1 MERKALISVGTS
13 AHCPYTHRRGK
24 GRGDGDGM
32 HGMGEMDSKQDMKQ
46 ETEEGLDSTTCSI
59 RA

>member
-1 MERKALISVGTS
+1 MEREALISVGTS

-32 HGMGEMDSKQDMKQ
+32 GETGMGWVRWTASR
-46 ETEEGLDSTTCSI
+46 T
-59 RA
+59 

>member
-32 HGMGEMDSKQDMKQ
+32 HGMGETGMGWVRCTASR
-46 ETEEGLDSTTCSI
+46 T
-59 RA
+59 